1 MSPYLQVS
9 ITIHCDGLGNALR
22 PEGAVQKRRV
32 KHATRLMEGPV
43 RNAGRP
49 PLHSKAK
56 ETLRGKGGTQTFT
69 CWAVMSQES

>member
-1 MSPYLQVS
+1 M
-9 ITIHCDGLGNALR
+9 
-22 PEGAVQKRRV
+22 QKRRV

-49 PLHSKAK
+49 PLHSEAK